1 LEVSEETLLNDN
13 TSTIYRRLRESI
25 LSGQVPAGSQ
35 LSQVQLALQYGVSRG
50 PVREALR
57 MLQRDGLIEAEL
69 NRRVRVSAISFE
81 DLEQLYAL
89 RIVTESMALR
99 AGVDRFT
106 EADLAPMKL
115 ALGEMDL
122 LAGGDIELW
131 EKPHRRF
138 HQGLISY
145 GGDRILGQCE
155 QWFEHSERYRRIYFG
170 TDRRINDWQEGARQ
184 HREIFDSCVQRQ
196 PQIAAQLLA
205 RHLARTALSVLTL
218 LSPEYEPG
226 LLRAA
231 VRAAGL
237 APDAGGRGAER
248 ERTAR

>member
-1 LEVSEETLLNDN
+1 VSEEALLNDN
-13 TSTIYRRLRESI
+13 TSLIYQGLRDLI
-25 LSGQVPAGSQ
+25 LRGHVPAGSH
-35 LSQVQLALQYGVSRG
+35 LSQVQLAVQYGVSRG

-57 MLQRDGLIEAEL
+57 MLQRDGLIDAEL
-69 NRRVRVSAISFE
+69 NRRVRVAAISFE

-89 RIVTESMALR
+89 RIVTESLALR

-106 EADLAPMKL
+106 TADLESMNR
-115 ALGEMDL
+115 ALDEMDI

-145 GGDRILGQCE
+145 GGDRITRQCE

-170 TDRRINDWQEGARQ
+170 ADRHIDDWQEGARQ
-184 HREIFDSCVQRQ
+184 HREIFDSCVERQ
-196 PQIAAQLLA
+196 AQIAAQQLA

-231 VRAAGL
+231 IRAIL
-237 APDAGGRGAER
+237 GA
-248 ERTAR
+248 